1 MATSMPKEPLISII
15 EIAQIHGRRKQIVHK
30 IVGRLGLRVHSVVA
44 KNTRGQKAS
53 HITVRDY
60 ETHRQRFE
68 TKAIGTENA
77 SGVGQADAVFYV
89 ILTEPRLD
97 PGRFKLGFS
106 ANVSE
111 RLRSHRTSAPFSE
124 LVRTWPCKA
133 LWEKTAIDCIAAG
146 CEQVGPEVFRTE
158 DIQGVIWRANQFFKL
173 MPTRH
178 E

>member
-15 EIAQIHGRRKQIVHK
+15 EIAQIHGRRKQVIYK

-60 ETHRQRFE
+60 ETHKQHFE
-68 TKAIGTENA
+68 TKSIDIENA
-77 SGVGQADAVFYV
+77 SGLVHADAVFYL
-89 ILTEPRLD
+89 ILTEPQLD

-106 ANVSE
+106 ANLSE

-124 LVRTWPCKA
+124 IVRTWPCKA
-133 LWEKTAIDCIAAG
+133 LLGENCDRLHSRG
-146 CEQVGPEVFRTE
+146 
-158 DIQGVIWRANQFFKL
+158 L
-173 MPTRH
+173 
-178 E
+178 

>member
-1 MATSMPKEPLISII
+1 MSKEALISII
-15 EIAQIHGRRKQIVHK
+15 EIAQTHGRRKQIIHR
-30 IVGRLGLRVHSVVA
+30 IVGRLGLQVHSVVA

-60 ETHRQRFE
+60 ETHKQHFA
-68 TKAIGTENA
+68 TKSIDIENA
-77 SGVGQADAVFYV
+77 SGLGHADAVFYL
-89 ILTEPRLD
+89 ILTEPKLD

-158 DIQGVIWRANQFFKL
+158 DIQDVIYRANQFFKL
-173 MPTRH
+173 MPTLH
-178 E
+178 A